1 LAIGRAGNC
10 SAVALLFLPLE
21 KAFLDYREQA
31 AMHGG
36 IDKSA
41 GLPVTSNR
49 MTAAG
54 ELQPGLQPD
63 PQSEFQA
70 GLQSGVN
77 PAPHAV
83 FGLSP
88 IPMWRTRAVEGKRI
102 EAVNTSWLAYTGRS
116 QEQERDH
123 GWRDCVH
130 PDDLDCCI
138 SAYNEACKS
147 HTAYSCEY
155 RLRRHDG
162 HYRWMLEQAGP
173 EFALVDTSEV
183 NFIGCCIDIT
193 TQKDRE
199 NLLLARNATLTE
211 EARQK
216 DEFLAMLSHELRNP
230 LAAIASSLAVMRNYH
245 ISDPLI
251 AKNRSII
258 ERQFESLS
266 GVVNDLL
273 DVARIANGK
282 IGMVREA
289 ITLDDVIERALEI
302 SRPRIEAM
310 SHTLKL
316 SRPPETIPIHG
327 DVNRL
332 GQALA
337 NLLNN
342 AAKFTP
348 QSGTITLS
356 AGRDSERTFLKVQDA
371 GVGIN
376 PAFRPRLFQLFAQDD
391 SAEARTQGGLGI
403 GLAVAREIVSL
414 HGGTIEAVSDGPGRG
429 SEFTIYLPTD
439 APHEQVEV
447 KPAVAGAGV
456 LENRQFRILL
466 IDDNE
471 DANESMGSLL
481 KLLNYDVRTAND
493 AESGLKAAVEFQPH
507 LILSDIGLPGTDG
520 YQLAPALRKAAGDR
534 KLILAAATGYGLAS
548 DRSRSQAAG
557 FDYHLV
563 KPLDADSLLDFIA
576 QQAAAY

>member
-1 LAIGRAGNC
+1 M
-10 SAVALLFLPLE
+10 
-21 KAFLDYREQA
+21 Q
-31 AMHGG
+31 GG
-36 IDKSA
+36 IDVSPGAHSA
-41 GLPVTSNR
+41 FNR

-54 ELQPGLQPD
+54 ESQLD
-63 PQSEFQA
+63 F
-70 GLQSGVN
+70 
-77 PAPHAV
+77 PAALPLA
-83 FGLSP
+83 FDAAP
-88 IPMWRTRAVEGKRI
+88 FPMWSARAQTGRHI
-102 EAVNTSWLAYTGRS
+102 EAVNARWLKFTGRTL
-116 QEQERDH
+116 EQERQQ
-123 GWRDCVH
+123 GWRDMVH
-130 PDDLDCCI
+130 PDDLESCVAAFD
-138 SAYNEACKS
+138 EACKS
-147 HTAYSCEY
+147 HAAYSCEY
-155 RLRRHDG
+155 RLRRNDG
-162 HYRWMLEQAGP
+162 HYRWMLEQVAPDVAADGAGTP
-173 EFALVDTSEV
+173 TYL
-183 NFIGCCIDIT
+183 GYCIDVSA
-193 TQKDRE
+193 QKERE
-199 NLLLARNATLTE
+199 NLLLERNHALTE

-258 ERQFESLS
+258 ERQFDHLS

-282 IGMVREA
+282 IGMVHES
-289 ITLDDVIERALEI
+289 ITLEAVIERALEI

-310 SHTLKL
+310 SHALKI
-316 SRPPETIPIHG
+316 SRPPETIAIHG
-327 DVNRL
+327 DSRRL
-332 GQALA
+332 AQALA

-348 QSGTITLS
+348 QSGTLTLS
-356 AGRDSERTFLKVQDA
+356 AGREGERIFLRVQDT
-371 GVGIN
+371 GIGIN

-403 GLAVAREIVSL
+403 GLAVAREIVGL
-414 HGGTIEAVSDGPGRG
+414 HGGTIEARSDGPGRG
-429 SEFTIYLPTD
+429 SEFTIYLPTEAPSESVD
-439 APHEQVEV
+439 AT
-447 KPAVAGAGV
+447 PAVSGTGI

-493 AESGLKAAVEFQPH
+493 AASGLQAAVEFQPH

-520 YQLAPALRKAAGDR
+520 YQLAPALRKAAGNR

-548 DRSRSQAAG
+548 DRSRSQEAG

-563 KPLDADSLLDFIA
+563 KPLDADALLDFIA
-576 QQAAAY
+576 QQVAAY

>member
-1 LAIGRAGNC
+1 MQGGTDKSPGVQ
-10 SAVALLFLPLE
+10 SAVN
-21 KAFLDYREQA
+21 
-31 AMHGG
+31 GTT
-36 IDKSA
+36 I
-41 GLPVTSNR
+41 
-49 MTAAG
+49 AG
-54 ELQPGLQPD
+54 EVPPGLQRELDDSLQPEPHPEPQPD
-63 PQSEFQA
+63 VAA
-70 GLQSGVN
+70 GSRS
-77 PAPHAV
+77 A
-83 FGLSP
+83 FDSSP
-88 IPMWRTRAVEGKRI
+88 FPTWRARPLEGKRI
-102 EAVNTSWLAYTGRS
+102 DAVNTGWIKFTGRS
-116 QEQERDH
+116 QGKDQDQ
-123 GWRDCVH
+123 GWRDLVH
-130 PDDLDCCI
+130 PDDLDSCI
-138 SAYNEACKS
+138 AAFNTACHS
-147 HTAYSCEY
+147 HAAYSCEY

-162 HYRWMLEQAGP
+162 HYRWMLEQAWP
-173 EFALVDTSEV
+173 EAANAGAAGEYF
-183 NFIGCCIDIT
+183 FGCCIDIT
-193 TQKDRE
+193 TQKERE
-199 NLLLARNATLTE
+199 NLVLARNATLAE

-258 ERQFESLS
+258 ERQFENLS

-282 IGMVREA
+282 IGMVPEA
-289 ITLDDVIERALEI
+289 ITLDAVIERALEI

-310 SHTLKL
+310 SHTLKI
-316 SRPPETIPIHG
+316 SRPPETIAIHG
-327 DVNRL
+327 DIKRL
-332 GQALA
+332 AQALA

-348 QSGTITLS
+348 QSGTLTLS
-356 AGRDSERTFLKVQDA
+356 GGRDGDRTFLKVQDT

-403 GLAVAREIVSL
+403 GLAVAREIVSM
-414 HGGTIEAVSDGPGRG
+414 HGGTIEAASNGPGQG

-439 APHEQVEV
+439 APPAQA
-447 KPAVAGAGV
+447 AVAPAAAGMGV

-563 KPLDADSLLDFIA
+563 KPLDADSLIDFIA

>member
-1 LAIGRAGNC
+1 M
-10 SAVALLFLPLE
+10 
-21 KAFLDYREQA
+21 Q
-31 AMHGG
+31 GG
-36 IDKSA
+36 IDESA
-41 GLPVTSNR
+41 GGHSAITP
-49 MTAAG
+49 MTIAD
-54 ELQPGLQPD
+54 EMRPGSEQNLLSQSKLVPTNDLHAHSISEMKSGSKPD
-63 PQSEFQA
+63 LHSDQQSDFRPSV
-70 GLQSGVN
+70 LQSSCN
-77 PAPHAV
+77 A
-83 FGLSP
+83 SP
-88 IPMWRTRAVEGKRI
+88 FPMWSARAIEGKRFDY
-102 EAVNTSWLAYTGRS
+102 VNASWLKFTGRNS
-116 QEQERDH
+116 EQERDH
-123 GWRDCVH
+123 GWRDLVH
-130 PDDLDCCI
+130 PDDLQSCL
-138 SAYNEACKS
+138 SAFSEALRS
-147 HTAYSCEY
+147 RQPYSCEF

-162 HYRWMLEQAGP
+162 HYRWMLEQAWPDSTEPGSA
-173 EFALVDTSEV
+173 EASFV
-183 NFIGCCIDIT
+183 GCLIDIT
-193 TQKDRE
+193 TQKERE
-199 NLLLARNATLTE
+199 DLLLARNAGLTE

-258 ERQFESLS
+258 ERQFDSLS

-289 ITLDDVIERALEI
+289 ITLDAVIERALEI
-302 SRPRIEAM
+302 SRPKIEAM
-310 SHTLKL
+310 SHTLKI
-316 SRPPETIPIHG
+316 SRPSETIAIHG
-327 DVNRL
+327 DINRL

-348 QSGTITLS
+348 QSGTLS
-356 AGRDSERTFLKVQDA
+356 LYAGREDERTFLRVQDT

-414 HGGTIEAVSDGPGRG
+414 HGGTIEARSDGPGRG
-429 SEFTIYLPTD
+429 SKFTIYLPTD
-439 APHEQVEV
+439 APPEQVDV
-447 KPAVAGAGV
+447 APAVTGGGV

-493 AESGLKAAVEFQPH
+493 ADSGLKAAVEFEPH

-520 YQLAPALRKAAGDR
+520 YQLAPALRKAAGGR

>member
-1 LAIGRAGNC
+1 M
-10 SAVALLFLPLE
+10 
-21 KAFLDYREQA
+21 Q
-31 AMHGG
+31 GG
-36 IDKSA
+36 IDISPGA
-41 GLPVTSNR
+41 QDPFNR
-49 MTAAG
+49 MSIAGDSPTGSPVALPPAFDAA
-54 ELQPGLQPD
+54 P
-63 PQSEFQA
+63 F
-70 GLQSGVN
+70 
-77 PAPHAV
+77 
-83 FGLSP
+83 
-88 IPMWRTRAVEGKRI
+88 PMWSARAQTGRWFD
-102 EAVNTSWLAYTGRS
+102 AVNVRWLSFTGRTL
-116 QEQERDH
+116 EQELH
-123 GWRDCVH
+123 QGWRDMVH
-130 PDDLDCCI
+130 PDDLESCVAAFD
-138 SAYNEACKS
+138 EACKS
-147 HTAYSCEY
+147 HAAYSCEY

-162 HYRWMLEQAGP
+162 RYRWILEQVALDVGADGAGAP
-173 EFALVDTSEV
+173 RYV
-183 NFIGCCIDIT
+183 GYCIDISA
-193 TQKDRE
+193 QRERE
-199 NLLLARNATLTE
+199 NLLKERNDTLSE
-211 EARQK
+211 EARRK

-258 ERQFESLS
+258 ERQFDHLS

-282 IGMVREA
+282 IGMVHES
-289 ITLDDVIERALEI
+289 ITLDAVIERALEI

-310 SHTLKL
+310 SHALKI
-316 SRPPETIPIHG
+316 SRPPEIIAIHG
-327 DVNRL
+327 DLKRL
-332 GQALA
+332 AQALA

-348 QSGTITLS
+348 QSGTLTLS
-356 AGRDSERTFLKVQDA
+356 AGRQGDRTFLRVQDT

-403 GLAVAREIVSL
+403 GLAVAHEIVGL
-414 HGGTIEAVSDGPGRG
+414 HGGTIEARSDGPGWG
-429 SEFTIYLPTD
+429 SEFTIYLPTEAPPEPVD
-439 APHEQVEV
+439 AAPVIS
-447 KPAVAGAGV
+447 GTGI

-481 KLLNYDVRTAND
+481 TLLNYDVRTAND
-493 AESGLKAAVEFQPH
+493 AASGLKAAMEFQPH

-520 YQLAPALRKAAGDR
+520 YQLAPALRKAAGNR

-563 KPLDADSLLDFIA
+563 KPLDADALIDFIA
-576 QQAAAY
+576 QQVAAY

>member
-1 LAIGRAGNC
+1 MQGEVDKSPGSR
-10 SAVALLFLPLE
+10 SAV
-21 KAFLDYREQA
+21 
-31 AMHGG
+31 
-36 IDKSA
+36 S
-41 GLPVTSNR
+41 R
-49 MTAAG
+49 MTIAAESQTG
-54 ELQPGLQPD
+54 SRTGP
-63 PQSEFQA
+63 QA
-70 GLQSGVN
+70 GSYD
-77 PAPHAV
+77 
-83 FGLSP
+83 GLADSTASLSFAFNSTP
-88 IPMWRTRAVEGKRI
+88 FPMWRTRALQGKSI
-102 EAVNTSWLAYTGRS
+102 EAVNTSWLKFTGRS
-116 QEQERDH
+116 HEQEQGQ
-123 GWRDCVH
+123 GWRDLVH
-130 PDDLDCCI
+130 PNDLE
-138 SAYNEACKS
+138 SSVAAFNEACKS
-147 HTAYSCEY
+147 GGAYSCEY

-162 HYRWMLEQAGP
+162 HYRWMLEQAAPEIAGP
-173 EFALVDTSEV
+173 GAV
-183 NFIGCCIDIT
+183 NDYFVGCCVDIT

-199 NLLLARNATLTE
+199 ELLLARNATLTD

-258 ERQFESLS
+258 ERQFENLS

-289 ITLDDVIERALEI
+289 ITLDAVIERALEI
-302 SRPRIEAM
+302 SRPKIEAM
-310 SHTLKL
+310 SHSLKI

-327 DVNRL
+327 DINRL
-332 GQALA
+332 AQALA

-348 QSGTITLS
+348 QSGTLTLF
-356 AGRDSERTFLKVQDA
+356 AGRDGERTFLKVQDT

-391 SAEARTQGGLGI
+391 STEARTQGGLGI
-403 GLAVAREIVSL
+403 GLAVAQEIVSL
-414 HGGTIEAVSDGPGRG
+414 HGGTIEAKSDGLGRG
-429 SEFTIYLPTD
+429 SQFTIFLPTD
-439 APHEQVEV
+439 APPEQIEA
-447 KPAVAGAGV
+447 KPVVAGAGV

-493 AESGLKAAVEFQPH
+493 AESGLKAAVEFEPH

-563 KPLDADSLLDFIA
+563 KPLDADALLDFIA

>member
-1 LAIGRAGNC
+1 
-10 SAVALLFLPLE
+10 
-21 KAFLDYREQA
+21 
-31 AMHGG
+31 MHGG

-41 GLPVTSNR
+41 GLPNVSNR
-49 MTAAG
+49 MTADG
-54 ELQPGLQPD
+54 GLQPEL
-63 PQSEFQA
+63 QV
-70 GLQSGVN
+70 GLQPSVQSDLR
-77 PAPHAV
+77 PAAHSV
-83 FGLSP
+83 FDASP
-88 IPMWRTRAVEGKRI
+88 FPMWRTPAVEGKCI
-102 EAVNTSWLAYTGRS
+102 EAVNTSWLAFTGRS
-116 QEQERDH
+116 QEQEREH
-123 GWRDCVH
+123 GWRDGVH
-130 PDDLDCCI
+130 PHDLDACV
-138 SAYNEACKS
+138 SAYNAACKS

-173 EFALVDTSEV
+173 DSSGPDAVDAHFV
-183 NFIGCCIDIT
+183 GYCIDIT
-193 TQKDRE
+193 IQKDRE

-289 ITLDDVIERALEI
+289 ITIDAVIERALEI

-316 SRPPETIPIHG
+316 LRPPETIATHG

-348 QSGTITLS
+348 QSGTLTLS
-356 AGRDSERTFLKVQDA
+356 AGLDGDRTFLRVQDA

-414 HGGTIEAVSDGPGRG
+414 HGGTIEARSDGPGRG

-439 APHEQVEV
+439 ASPEQAEV

-493 AESGLKAAVEFQPH
+493 ADSGLKAAVEFQPH